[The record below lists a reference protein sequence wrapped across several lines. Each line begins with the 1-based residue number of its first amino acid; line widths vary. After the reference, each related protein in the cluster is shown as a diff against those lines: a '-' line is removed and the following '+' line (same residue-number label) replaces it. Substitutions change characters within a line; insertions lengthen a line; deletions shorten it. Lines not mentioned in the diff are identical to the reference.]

1 MQGRTAQ
8 ASARYPGSRRHR
20 WLAWLAGAGLSFS
33 SPLTSAPA
41 SAIPQAEAMK
51 KLEVIPVFVLTDT
64 KGIPLPLQ
72 RDKALVLPMYLER
85 AKANQE
91 LAAFQKANPTVKAG
105 VLPMPLNVALERIQD
120 LNKNLKDRKLLSP
133 VIPAPADLVQARTL
147 LSKQGLDE
155 KTIREGL
162 SVPVFFTKPLIT
174 TKTPQGERGLFFF
187 DYASLQKA
195 MASIPDRSKLTI
207 QAADLSAVMDQ
218 IVKQKNDLYAFYPTT
233 EYFRLVQERSKPSG
247 TRPTATPP
255 PRP

>member
-1 MQGRTAQ
+1 
-8 ASARYPGSRRHR
+8 
-20 WLAWLAGAGLSFS
+20 
-33 SPLTSAPA
+33 
-41 SAIPQAEAMK
+41 
-51 KLEVIPVFVLTDT
+51 
-64 KGIPLPLQ
+64 
-72 RDKALVLPMYLER
+72 
-85 AKANQE
+85 
-91 LAAFQKANPTVKAG
+91 
-105 VLPMPLNVALERIQD
+105 MPLNVALERVQD
-120 LNKNLKDRKLLSP
+120 LNKKLKDRKLLSP
-133 VIPAPADLVQARTL
+133 VIAAPADLVQARTL

-174 TKTPQGERGLFFF
+174 AKTPQGERGLFFF

-233 EYFRLVQERSKPSG
+233 EYFRLVQERSKQSG
-247 TRPTATPP
+247 SRPTTPPP